1 MGGSR
6 CSTIA
11 TINLT
16 ETMTKRK
23 AVLKAL
29 KERINKRL
37 DEELKAK
44 KEKKYAPPPRYDDV
58 FFQGLDWLN
67 KL

>member
-1 MGGSR
+1 M
-6 CSTIA
+6 I
-11 TINLT
+11 
-16 ETMTKRK
+16 KRK
-23 AVLKAL
+23 DRLTAL